1 MSFLDAAL
9 HASMD
14 LSRAA
19 RPGRVMLVGAGPGDP
34 ELLTVKAAR
43 LIASAR
49 IVMHDALVGRGVLE
63 LIPPGAQRIDVGKRS
78 GAHKM
83 SQAGIIELLIR
94 LARAGHDVLRLKG
107 GDPYVFGR
115 GGEEAQALAAAGVPF
130 GVVPGIS
137 AAQGA
142 AASAGIPLTHRDHAA
157 QWLCVT
163 GHPRDGAGAG
173 AGAGGTRTLDLDWAQ
188 LARPNQT
195 LVVYMGVAALALIC
209 ERLIAHG
216 QAPHTPAALV
226 ENATRPGQR
235 CVSGTLAT
243 LPALAREHAVKA
255 PALLVIGS
263 VVALQPLL
271 ARAMALAAH

>member
-49 IVMHDALVGRGVLE
+49 IVMHDALVGCGVLE
-63 LIPPGAQRIDVGKRS
+63 LIPRSAQRIDVGKRS

-83 SQAGIIELLIR
+83 SQAGIIELLVR

-163 GHPRDGAGAG
+163 GHPRDAVGADGA
-173 AGAGGTRTLDLDWAQ
+173 RTLDLDWAQ
-188 LARPNQT
+188 LARPKQT

-209 ERLIAHG
+209 ERLVAHG

-263 VVALQPLL
+263 VVALQPSL